1 MDVFYVPSETK
12 NESRVYNIFIIRGRK
27 RAAPIDRRRRR
38 RRCHRCSP
46 SRLFVKIR
54 KRVTVDKVVHST
66 RGHFTYGRRSK
77 TSGRYID
84 GRGCESVFIVCR

>member
-38 RRCHRCSP
+38 RR
-46 SRLFVKIR
+46 FF
-54 KRVTVDKVVHST
+54 RVP
-66 RGHFTYGRRSK
+66 RG
-77 TSGRYID
+77 I
-84 GRGCESVFIVCR
+84 